1 MGNIVL
7 RYIGHLNHGA
17 FIFGVPR
24 CDLTA
29 AMVDECGL
37 SVEELLA
44 YFPPVYERVEQSK
57 QSEQDEAAQQTQPTS
72 EE

>member
-1 MGNIVL
+1 MDDIVL
-7 RYIGHLNHGA
+7 KYIGHLNHGA
-17 FIFGVPR
+17 FIFGVPA

-44 YFPPVYERVEQSK
+44 YQPPVYERPDDKGPDKEG
-57 QSEQDEAAQQTQPTS
+57 E
-72 EE
+72 